1 MSPAEHGGAGEIR
14 THESLRPGGFQDRCH
29 QPLGHRSVAH
39 STWRDAAVRAV
50 RRSLLAAPRAQEAG
64 DGLKRCRIEAPA
76 VAGAD
81 SPMPSLREP

>member
-1 MSPAEHGGAGEIR
+1 
-14 THESLRPGGFQDRCH
+14 
-29 QPLGHRSVAH
+29 
-39 STWRDAAVRAV
+39 V